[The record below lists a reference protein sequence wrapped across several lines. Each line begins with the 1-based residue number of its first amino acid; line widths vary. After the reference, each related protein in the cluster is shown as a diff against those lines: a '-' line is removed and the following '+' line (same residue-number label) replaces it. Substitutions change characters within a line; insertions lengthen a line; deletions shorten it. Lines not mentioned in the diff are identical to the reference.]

1 MTIFGLLLLV
11 AGLRA
16 DGIRP
21 LADSLYGAL
30 RTSSMRV
37 AADTS
42 GLPGS
47 VVGPPGAV
55 GWELVRDGGPRPEGT
70 EVLRLDWTRSDGS
83 VVHRDWLP
91 VHVRREELEAVA
103 LRRMARGEIPDS
115 SCLKWEWRETSGT
128 VPPPPDAALIGR
140 LRLRIG
146 AGPGQILTS
155 RQLEAPPLVSQGQ
168 EITVRSS
175 QAGAT
180 ASVEGIAQTDGSAGS
195 SILVLSPWGRR
206 IRCLVLKDGSA
217 RSLE

>member
-1 MTIFGLLLLV
+1 MVCGLLLAV

-21 LADSLYGAL
+21 LADSIYRAL
-30 RTSSMRV
+30 RTPSMRV

-70 EVLRLDWTRSDGS
+70 EVLCLGWTRSDGS
-83 VVHRDWLP
+83 VLHRDWLS

-103 LRRMARGEIPDS
+103 LRRMERGEIPDS
-115 SCLKWEWRETSGT
+115 SCLKWEWRETSGS

-155 RQLEAPPLVSQGQ
+155 RQLEPPPLVSQGR

-175 QAGAT
+175 RAGAT
-180 ASVEGIAQTDGSAGS
+180 ATVEGIAQTDGLAGS

-206 IRCLVLKDGSA
+206 IRCLVLEDGSA
-217 RSLE
+217 QSLE